1 MIYMSHLVHVL
12 FFYFFKTESI
22 YFKKLN
28 NDIEEK
34 NINNSK
40 QKTQDDRNFT

>member
-1 MIYMSHLVHVL
+1 MY
-12 FFYFFKTESI
+12 YFFNFLKQKVFI
-22 YFKKLN
+22 LKKLN

-40 QKTQDDRNFT
+40 QKTQDDRNFTKLMI

>member
-1 MIYMSHLVHVL
+1 MYN
-12 FFYFFKTESI
+12 FFIFLKQKVFI
-22 YFKKLN
+22 FKKLN